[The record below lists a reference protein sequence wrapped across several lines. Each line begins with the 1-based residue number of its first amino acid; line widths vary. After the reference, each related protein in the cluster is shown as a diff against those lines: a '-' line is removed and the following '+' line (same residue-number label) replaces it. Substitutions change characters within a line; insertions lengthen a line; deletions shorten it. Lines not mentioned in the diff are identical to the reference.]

1 LLNNHHKTEEGQMEC
16 NTPTFDVNLN
26 PSGFVVDL
34 DSLYA
39 HLVRLRDRRHAR
51 GLRYALV
58 TVLGCVV
65 LAKLAG
71 EDRLFGIA
79 QWVRYRK
86 ELLADAL
93 HLDKPRAPCVNTYRA
108 ILGQVIDIEEFEQV
122 VREFFAA
129 QPQAGQSIVVALDG
143 KTLRGTITAGSTRGR
158 HLLAAYLPAEG
169 WVVFQVEVVSKEN
182 EISAAPRVL
191 KCLDLRGKIV
201 TGDAMFAQRE
211 LSLPIVELGGDY
223 IWTVKDNQSALRQ
236 DIELLFQPEQT
247 VKGFSPGTKDF
258 RTSHTSEKRH
268 GRVERRVLTVSAEL
282 KMYLDWPGAEQVF
295 KLERHFKRTRDGQVT
310 HEVVYGITS
319 LTAQEAGPKRLLQLT
334 RSHWGIENGLHY
346 RRDETLREDWCHLKQ
361 GQAPRAMAVINNL
374 IIGLVLH
381 LGWTNL
387 AVARRYFDAHLQ
399 ETQRLVLLRLP

>member
-1 LLNNHHKTEEGQMEC
+1 MEC
-16 NTPTFDVNLN
+16 STPNFDVNLN

-39 HLVRLRDRRHAR
+39 HLARLHDRRHAR

-58 TVLGCVV
+58 TILGYIV

-79 QWVRYRK
+79 QWARYRQ
-86 ELLADAL
+86 ESLADAL

-129 QPQAGQSIVVALDG
+129 QPQAGQSIVIALDG
-143 KTLRGTITAGSTRGR
+143 KTLRGTITAGQTHGR

-169 WVVFQVEVVSKEN
+169 WVLFQVEVASKEN

-211 LSLPIVELGGDY
+211 LSLQIVDMGGDY
-223 IWTVKDNQSALRQ
+223 IWTVKDNQSTLRQ
-236 DIELLFQPEQT
+236 DIKLLFQPEKT

-258 RTSHTSEKRH
+258 RTDQTIEKGH
-268 GRVERRVLTVSAEL
+268 GREERRILTVSAEL
-282 KMYLDWPGAEQVF
+282 KASLDWPGAEQVF
-295 KLERHFKRTRDGQVT
+295 KLERRFKRTRDGHVS

-319 LTAQEAGPKRLLQLT
+319 LTAQEAGPTRLLQLI

-374 IIGLVLH
+374 IVGLVLR
-381 LGWTNL
+381 LGQTNL
-387 AVARRYFDAHLQ
+387 AAARRYFDAHPQ
-399 ETQRLVLLRLP
+399 EAQRLVLLRLP

>member
-1 LLNNHHKTEEGQMEC
+1 MEC
-16 NTPTFDVNLN
+16 STPTFDVNLN
-26 PSGFVVDL
+26 PCGFVVDL

-39 HLVRLRDRRHAR
+39 HLARLHDRRHAR

-58 TVLGCVV
+58 TVLGFIV

-71 EDRLFGIA
+71 EDRVFGIS

-86 ELLADAL
+86 ESLADAL
-93 HLDKPRAPCVNTYRA
+93 HLENPRAPCVNTYRA
-108 ILGQVIDIEEFEQV
+108 ILGHVIDIEEFEQV

-129 QPQAGQSIVVALDG
+129 QPQAGQSIVIALDG
-143 KTLRGTITAGSTRGR
+143 KTLRGTIASGQTHGR

-169 WVVFQVEVVSKEN
+169 WVLFQVEVASKEN

-211 LSLPIVELGGDY
+211 LSLQIVELGGEY
-223 IWTVKDNQSALRQ
+223 IWTVKDNQSTLRQ
-236 DIELLFQPEQT
+236 DIALLFQPEKT
-247 VKGFSPGTKDF
+247 VKGFSQGTKDF
-258 RTSHTSEKRH
+258 RTDKTIEKGH
-268 GRVERRVLTVSAEL
+268 GREERRVLTVSAEL
-282 KMYLDWPGAEQVF
+282 KAYLDWPGAEQVF
-295 KLERHFKRTRDGQVT
+295 KLERYSKRTRDGQVT

-319 LTAQEAGPKRLLQLT
+319 LTAQEADPKRLLQLI

-361 GQAPRAMAVINNL
+361 GHAPRAMAVINNL
-374 IIGLVLH
+374 IVGLVLR
-381 LGWTNL
+381 LGRTNL
-387 AVARRYFDAHLQ
+387 PAARRYFDAHPH
-399 ETQRLVLLRLP
+399 EAQRLVLLGFRDY